1 MDIKLPKGC
10 GVLLLIV
17 IVLMWIVF
25 CGVMYVSGG
34 GGIQGILVILV
45 IYLLVDG
52 FLGFQLAG
60 MALAEILALFL
71 FLWYNYILPYINLKQ
86 SPKRGRRR
94 RKMEICL
101 CGGLLFV
108 YAGVMYGMYKLCAVS
123 LEEDYR
129 AELKDN

>member
-60 MALAEILALFL
+60 MALAEILALFE
-71 FLWYNYILPYINLKQ
+71 
-86 SPKRGRRR
+86 SPPDRPKGPD
-94 RKMEICL
+94 
-101 CGGLLFV
+101 
-108 YAGVMYGMYKLCAVS
+108 S
-123 LEEDYR
+123 WQ
-129 AELKDN
+129 